1 MVALILLQSGMVMMD
16 EANQALAKALIL
28 LGVTYMAVSCCVA
41 KKHGMHPTR
50 QAIRTA
56 CCIACCIAEKSM
68 QIVGR
73 MGAERCS

>member
-41 KKHGMHPTR
+41 KKEGMHPT
-50 QAIRTA
+50 
-56 CCIACCIAEKSM
+56 
-68 QIVGR
+68 
-73 MGAERCS
+73 